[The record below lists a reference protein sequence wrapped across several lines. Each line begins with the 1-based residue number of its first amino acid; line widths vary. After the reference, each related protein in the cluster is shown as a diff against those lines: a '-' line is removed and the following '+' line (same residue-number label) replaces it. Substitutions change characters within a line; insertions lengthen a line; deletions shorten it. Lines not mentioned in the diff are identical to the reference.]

1 MPRVKGGKIN
11 KNRRKKVLKQTKG
24 YFGSKG
30 TLYKTAK
37 EQLMRSLAYSYRDRK
52 QRKRQFRKLWNTRI
66 NAAARLNGLNYSRLI
81 NGLKVA
87 GIEVNRKMLAAVAI
101 DDSKAFTDL
110 CAIAKDAL
118 AGKSYSGGKATGE
131 SAKAEVKVEKAPKKE
146 EPAKA
151 EKAAVE
157 ENVAASQDDISSMP
171 VAELK
176 ELAKTKGIKVTGLK
190 KAELIEAIQNA

>member
-87 GIEVNRKMLAAVAI
+87 GIDINRKMLAAVAI

-118 AGKSYSGGKATGE
+118 AGKTYSGGKATGE

-146 EPAKA
+146 APAKA
-151 EKAAVE
+151 LDEEKI
-157 ENVAASQDDISSMP
+157 VANTDDIDSLP

-176 ELAKTKGIKVTGLK
+176 ELAKAKGIKVTGLK
-190 KAELIEAIQNA
+190 KAELVEAIKNA

>member
-66 NAAARLNGLNYSRLI
+66 NAAARLNGMNYSRLI

-101 DDSKAFTDL
+101 DDPKAFSDL

-131 SAKAEVKVEKAPKKE
+131 SAKAEAKVEKAPKKE
-146 EPAKA
+146 VSAKA
-151 EKAAVE
+151 EETVASAEVDLNSLAVG
-157 ENVAASQDDISSMP
+157 D
-171 VAELK
+171 LK
-176 ELAKTKGIKVTGLK
+176 EMAKNKGIKVTGLK

>member
-52 QRKRQFRKLWNTRI
+52 QRKREFRKLWNTRI
-66 NAAARLNGLNYSRLI
+66 NAAARLNGMNYSRLI
-81 NGLKVA
+81 NGLKIA
-87 GIEVNRKMLAAVAI
+87 GIEVNRKMLAAVAV

-110 CAIAKDAL
+110 CVIAKDAL
-118 AGKSYSGGKATGE
+118 GGKSYAGGKATGE
-131 SAKAEVKVEKAPKKE
+131 SSKADVKIENTPKKE
-146 EPAKA
+146 KNTA
-151 EKAAVE
+151 EQL
-157 ENVAASQDDISSMP
+157 NSNDVASEDISKLG
-171 VAELK
+171 VNELK
-176 ELAKTKGIKVTGLK
+176 EIAKSKGIKVTGLK
-190 KAELIEAIQNA
+190 KNELIDAINNA

>member
-24 YFGSKG
+24 YFGSKA
-30 TLYKTAK
+30 TVYKTAK

-52 QRKRQFRKLWNTRI
+52 QRKREFRKLWNTRI
-66 NAAARLNGLNYSRLI
+66 NAAARLNGLSYSRFI
-81 NGLKVA
+81 NGLKIA
-87 GIEVNRKMLAAVAI
+87 GIEVNRKMLAAVAV
-101 DDSKAFTDL
+101 DDSKAFSDL

-118 AGKSYSGGKATGE
+118 EGKAYSGGKATGE
-131 SAKAEVKVEKAPKKE
+131 TAKADVNVEVASKKVSPKKE
-146 EPAKA
+146 ETATA
-151 EKAAVE
+151 DD
-157 ENVAASQDDISSMP
+157 SDDITKLS

-176 ELAKTKGIKVTGLK
+176 DLAKDKGIKVTGLK